1 MAVFQF
7 TGFVRHDAPL
17 LYLPACI
24 PAADQIYRT
33 REEAGLEK
41 PQQKSADDNVLI
53 RSKSVNA
60 DAPTA

>member
-1 MAVFQF
+1 MFQL
-7 TGFVRHDAPL
+7 TGFVRRDSPL

-24 PAADQIYRT
+24 PATDQIYRT
-33 REEAGLEK
+33 RKEASLEK